1 MLSITKRGR
10 SDSHLLVQKGTKN
23 RDKPPIEVTVTQ
35 GISVIVR
42 GPGIRSLTPP
52 DVSRP
57 IGINH
62 DAFCASKKIL
72 TNLEFLVKKRKIAR

>member
-42 GPGIRSLTPP
+42 GPGSNAYLKMGT
-52 DVSRP
+52 D
-57 IGINH
+57 NMM
-62 DAFCASKKIL
+62 
-72 TNLEFLVKKRKIAR
+72 VKSGGLLQI